1 MSTNQYQEMRNR
13 QQAEVNAFPMF
24 FAFNKQQFAEGMRK
38 LGLSPSDTRQVCSI
52 FGGGYCRK
60 SDVAKLNEMFTRH
73 RKELEDAIAGDKT
86 GQGFICDMFLQELEN
101 HEYSYTGDV
110 QETLDALGITAQY
123 TEAQYHAYL
132 DLFRRGREAIEDHP
146 PTISE
151 MALSIVRKVIRD
163 LEADKRECE
172 FSALTPEQQVVE
184 LQRAEQARKEWK
196 AHIAQLRE
204 KQGRV
209 LKSEDLEASPS

>member
-38 LGLSPSDTRQVCSI
+38 LGQSPSDTRQVCRI

-86 GQGFICDMFLQELEN
+86 GQG
-101 HEYSYTGDV
+101 
-110 QETLDALGITAQY
+110 
-123 TEAQYHAYL
+123 
-132 DLFRRGREAIEDHP
+132 LFRLISSTDQKEGPIGGLNQQP
-146 PTISE
+146 PQ
-151 MALSIVRKVIRD
+151 LSCRR
-163 LEADKRECE
+163 
-172 FSALTPEQQVVE
+172 
-184 LQRAEQARKEWK
+184 RAF
-196 AHIAQLRE
+196 H
-204 KQGRV
+204 
-209 LKSEDLEASPS
+209 

>member
-60 SDVAKLNEMFTRH
+60 SDVAKLNEMFTLH

-110 QETLDALGITAQY
+110 QETLDALGITPSIWR
-123 TEAQYHAYL
+123 
-132 DLFRRGREAIEDHP
+132 LFRNCWMAWLWPVKRLCSTVVSTDPERNH
-146 PTISE
+146 
-151 MALSIVRKVIRD
+151 ALSGPESTAAAAHMPPAGFSLTGGAIF
-163 LEADKRECE
+163 E
-172 FSALTPEQQVVE
+172 FSRNDMRPPLF
-184 LQRAEQARKEWK
+184 
-196 AHIAQLRE
+196 
-204 KQGRV
+204 
-209 LKSEDLEASPS
+209 

>member
-1 MSTNQYQEMRNR
+1 MSINQYQEMRNR
-13 QQAEVNAFPMF
+13 QQAEINAFPMF

-73 RKELEDAIAGDKT
+73 RKELEDAIASDKT
-86 GQGFICDMFLQELEN
+86 GQGFIYDMFLQELRN

-123 TEAQYHAYL
+123 MESVPQLL
-132 DLFRRGREAIEDHP
+132 DGLVLA
-146 PTISE
+146 
-151 MALSIVRKVIRD
+151 
-163 LEADKRECE
+163 CE
-172 FSALTPEQQVVE
+172 
-184 LQRAEQARKEWK
+184 K
-196 AHIAQLRE
+196 AVQH
-204 KQGRV
+204 
-209 LKSEDLEASPS
+209 DCFD

>member
-1 MSTNQYQEMRNR
+1 MSTNQYQEMRNH

-110 QETLDALGITAQY
+110 QETLDALGITTQY
-123 TEAQYHAYL
+123 MEAVPQLL
-132 DLFRRGREAIEDHP
+132 DGLALACERLCS
-146 PTISE
+146 TIVSTDPE
-151 MALSIVRKVIRD
+151 RNHALSGPESTAAVAHMPPAGFSLTGGAIF
-163 LEADKRECE
+163 E
-172 FSALTPEQQVVE
+172 FSRNDMRPPLF
-184 LQRAEQARKEWK
+184 
-196 AHIAQLRE
+196 
-204 KQGRV
+204 
-209 LKSEDLEASPS
+209 

>member
-38 LGLSPSDTRQVCSI
+38 LGLSSSDTRQICSI

-86 GQGFICDMFLQELEN
+86 GQGFICDMFLQ
-101 HEYSYTGDV
+101 
-110 QETLDALGITAQY
+110 
-123 TEAQYHAYL
+123 
-132 DLFRRGREAIEDHP
+132 
-146 PTISE
+146 
-151 MALSIVRKVIRD
+151 
-163 LEADKRECE
+163 
-172 FSALTPEQQVVE
+172 
-184 LQRAEQARKEWK
+184 
-196 AHIAQLRE
+196 
-204 KQGRV
+204 
-209 LKSEDLEASPS
+209 

>member
-1 MSTNQYQEMRNR
+1 MSTNQYQEMRNH

-60 SDVAKLNEMFTRH
+60 SDVAKLNEMF
-73 RKELEDAIAGDKT
+73 IAGDKT

-110 QETLDALGITAQY
+110 QETLDALGITTQY
-123 TEAQYHAYL
+123 MEAVPQL
-132 DLFRRGREAIEDHP
+132 MDGL
-146 PTISE
+146 
-151 MALSIVRKVIRD
+151 AL
-163 LEADKRECE
+163 ACE
-172 FSALTPEQQVVE
+172 
-184 LQRAEQARKEWK
+184 K
-196 AHIAQLRE
+196 AMQH
-204 KQGRV
+204 
-209 LKSEDLEASPS
+209 DCFD

>member
-52 FGGGYCRK
+52 FAGSYCRK

-86 GQGFICDMFLQELEN
+86 GQGFICD
-101 HEYSYTGDV
+101 GDV

-123 TEAQYHAYL
+123 MEAVPQLL
-132 DLFRRGREAIEDHP
+132 DGL
-146 PTISE
+146 
-151 MALSIVRKVIRD
+151 AL
-163 LEADKRECE
+163 ACE
-172 FSALTPEQQVVE
+172 
-184 LQRAEQARKEWK
+184 K
-196 AHIAQLRE
+196 AMQH
-204 KQGRV
+204 
-209 LKSEDLEASPS
+209 DCFD

>member
-38 LGLSPSDTRQVCSI
+38 LGLSPSD
-52 FGGGYCRK
+52 YCRK

-110 QETLDALGITAQY
+110 QETLDALGITTQY
-123 TEAQYHAYL
+123 MEAVPQLL
-132 DLFRRGREAIEDHP
+132 DGL
-146 PTISE
+146 
-151 MALSIVRKVIRD
+151 AL
-163 LEADKRECE
+163 ACE
-172 FSALTPEQQVVE
+172 
-184 LQRAEQARKEWK
+184 K
-196 AHIAQLRE
+196 AMQH
-204 KQGRV
+204 
-209 LKSEDLEASPS
+209 DCFD